1 MKKPQVSLGLVNP
14 KSPDN
19 VGSVLRAAANYG
31 VDKVFYTGDRYRRA
45 IERKAR
51 TVDMSRKVSKDVLL
65 TQQDSLS
72 DVVTKEMKIVCVEFA
87 LNAIPLP
94 DYVHPENALYIFGPE
109 DGSIDQAIIDKADDV
124 VYVPTVGCMNLSA
137 SVNVLLYDRL
147 CKTGNYAAGNTL
159 IRENRD
165 TNNRLEVPT
174 ATTNKVR
181 TID

>member
-1 MKKPQVSLGLVNP
+1 MKKPQVHLGLVNP

-19 VGSVLRAAANYG
+19 VGSVLRAAGNYG
-31 VDKVFYTGDRYRRA
+31 VDKVFYTGVRYRRA

-51 TVDMSRKVSKDVLL
+51 SVDMSRKVSKDVLI
-65 TQQDSLS
+65 TQQDCLL
-72 DVVTKEMKIVCVEFA
+72 DVVTDNIKIVCVEFA

-94 DYVHPENALYIFGPE
+94 EYEHPENALYIFGPE

-124 VYVPTVGCMNLSA
+124 VYVPTIGCMNLSA

-147 CKTGNYAAGNTL
+147 LKTSNYDTGNAL

-165 TNNRLEVPT
+165 TNNRL
-174 ATTNKVR
+174 KV
-181 TID
+181 

>member
-1 MKKPQVSLGLVNP
+1 MKKHQVSLGLVNP

-31 VDKVFYTGDRYRRA
+31 VDKVFYTGDRYPRA

-51 TVDMSRKVSKDVLL
+51 SVDMGRKVSKDVLIAQKDCL
-65 TQQDSLS
+65 LEA
-72 DVVTKEMKIVCVEFA
+72 VTDNIKIVCVEFA

-94 DYVHPENALYIFGPE
+94 EYQHPENAFYIFGPE
-109 DGSIDQAIIDKADDV
+109 DGSIDQALIDQADDV

-147 CKTGNYAAGNTL
+147 LKTGNYNPSNTL

-165 TNNRLEVPT
+165 TNNRL
-174 ATTNKVR
+174 KVL
-181 TID
+181 

>member
-1 MKKPQVSLGLVNP
+1 
-14 KSPDN
+14 
-19 VGSVLRAAANYG
+19 
-31 VDKVFYTGDRYRRA
+31 
-45 IERKAR
+45 
-51 TVDMSRKVSKDVLL
+51 
-65 TQQDSLS
+65 
-72 DVVTKEMKIVCVEFA
+72 MKIVCVEFA

>member
-1 MKKPQVSLGLVNP
+1 MKKHQVSLGLVNP

-31 VDKVFYTGDRYRRA
+31 VDKVFYTGDRYPRA

-51 TVDMSRKVSKDVLL
+51 SVDMGRKVSKDVLIAQKDCL
-65 TQQDSLS
+65 LKA
-72 DVVTKEMKIVCVEFA
+72 VTDNMKIVCVEFA

-94 DYVHPENALYIFGPE
+94 EYQHPENAFYIFGPE
-109 DGSIDQAIIDKADDV
+109 DGSIDQALIDQADDV

-147 CKTGNYAAGNTL
+147 LKTGNYNPSNTL

-165 TNNRLEVPT
+165 TNNRL
-174 ATTNKVR
+174 KVL
-181 TID
+181 